1 MKPKKRWVLSPA
13 KKPTVKLSDLKKA
26 EIEKRCQPLVEQFKQ
41 QYIKENPD
49 KRYNYLTDVYTKWRR
64 NYLYFCQKFKTES
77 PESIVPEFEENFVR
91 LEYVESDSF
100 NFSYFRHTGA
110 WFLVASN
117 LSLNDCFE
125 MIESNPNFH
134 PIG

>member
-13 KKPTVKLSDLKKA
+13 RKPTAKLSNLKKA

-49 KRYNYLTDVYTKWRR
+49 KKYNYLTDVYTKWRG
-64 NYLYFCQKFKTES
+64 NYLYFCQTFKSES
-77 PESIVPEFEENFVR
+77 SESIVPEFEENFVR

-110 WFLVASN
+110 WFLVATN

>member
-1 MKPKKRWVLSPA
+1 MKQKKRWMPIQT
-13 KKPTVKLSDLKKA
+13 KKPTAKLSDLKKA
-26 EIEKRCQPLVEQFKQ
+26 EIEKRCQPLVEQFKL
-41 QYIKENPD
+41 QYINENPD
-49 KRYNYLTDVYTKWRR
+49 RI
-64 NYLYFCQKFKTES
+64 E
-77 PESIVPEFEENFVR
+77 PEFKKYFVR

-110 WFLVASN
+110 WFLVATN
-117 LSLNDCFE
+117 LLLNDCFE